1 MKFRQMTIPDIARPR
16 DAHASKNCNHQKI
29 KYYNILE
36 KFSQMHVPDMARPRD
51 AHASK
56 NFPFQFIM

>member
-1 MKFRQMTIPDIARPR
+1 M
-16 DAHASKNCNHQKI
+16 KNCNHLKL

-36 KFSQMHVPDMARPRD
+36 KFWQMHVWDMARPRG

-56 NFPFQFIM
+56 NDTLDQEVLEVWPPQKLGF